1 MIKQQNFNQTCLVMI
16 VISKTTV
23 ALITEVSMNG
33 SLKKKDFLKINNFQY
48 QQIIKKGFFRVN
60 FDIKREFLESILI

>member
-16 VISKTTV
+16 VISKTTA

-48 QQIIKKGFFRVN
+48 QQIIKRGFFRVN
-60 FDIKREFLESILI
+60 FYIKREFLELTLI